1 METEL
6 TIALYMGGYTMVLWC
21 VGCILTL
28 FWKLIMEFVTHY
40 ILPEL
45 PEHE

>member
-6 TIALYMGGYTMVLWC
+6 TIALYMGGYITALWT

-28 FWKLIMEFVTHY
+28 FWKFIIEFISKY
-40 ILPEL
+40 ILP
-45 PEHE
+45 